1 MSSFTPVLPHQSKRP
16 LSQAAQGWQSKHHP
30 LLSSNGQNLIRAQF
44 GIGDWLVIGCCL
56 QAFIALSCPWGP
68 LWSLAPTFFVA
79 LWKICRTALTIAGW
93 LENKHMKGVLL
104 GKTTAIF
111 PDAEGGFTRKFGD
124 SVAGKGVVVMLL
136 TSKCN
141 Q

>member
-1 MSSFTPVLPHQSKRP
+1 MSSFRPIFSHHKERP
-16 LSQAAQGWQSKHHP
+16 LSQAAQGWQSKYHP
-30 LLSSNGQNLIRAQF
+30 LLSPNGRNLIRSQF

-56 QAFIALSCPWGP
+56 QAVIALSCPWGL
-68 LWSLAPTFFVA
+68 LWSFLPTFA
-79 LWKICRTALTIAGW
+79 IAIWKLCRTVMVMTGW
-93 LENKHMKGVLL
+93 LENKHMKDVVL

-111 PDAEGGFTRKFGD
+111 PNADGSFSRKHGD
-124 SVAGKGVVVMLL
+124 SISGKGVVVMML